1 VRPWGRRR
9 AVPTFRALPVETFP
23 AFSGVAVAVTWLGF
37 SRGGYYATAW
47 GPATA
52 IAAGAACTVL
62 ACGGGRRLGRGD
74 WAFLGLLAA
83 FVIWIAAGAL
93 RPGAATRGMPEVERG
108 ALYVATVWALLVALR
123 RSDAAAAALAG
134 AFAGTVALVGAG
146 LLALLLP
153 RHVSADAYE
162 GRLLFEPVGYANAC
176 GILAALGC
184 VLALGAVVHAASPV
198 LRAVAA
204 GALAPL
210 VAGLYLSGSRGAVAA
225 AVAGLAA
232 ALALDPGRRRLA
244 TGLLVAAPLPLLGAW
259 LAERSRVG
267 DVQAP
272 SELILRNGRIVVVA
286 VVLLGIAQASV
297 VPRALER
304 LARGAGRLATPALL
318 LAAAAAGGAAAAVH
332 GAGGALGD
340 RPAYWHV
347 ALADVHAHP
356 WLGSGPGTF
365 AVRWLMARTT
375 PGAVQNAHSLY
386 LETLAELGPVGLAL
400 LLAALAVPI
409 VCAVRRRSPV
419 SAIACG
425 AYMTGLLHAGLDW
438 DWQMP
443 VVMVT
448 TLVCG
453 AAVVV
458 DARRAGSVRPRTRLI
473 LAAAAALLMLAAS
486 LETAGNSALASAA
499 QGGPAPAA
507 AALAAERWQPWSAEP
522 QQLLGQAYL
531 AAGDRAR
538 ARVAYERAARR
549 EPDAWE
555 TWYELAW
562 LGRPPEREAAIE
574 RIVRLNPLAIRPQ
587 EQR

>member
-1 VRPWGRRR
+1 
-9 AVPTFRALPVETFP
+9 
-23 AFSGVAVAVTWLGF
+23 
-37 SRGGYYATAW
+37 
-47 GPATA
+47 
-52 IAAGAACTVL
+52 
-62 ACGGGRRLGRGD
+62 
-74 WAFLGLLAA
+74 
-83 FVIWIAAGAL
+83 
-93 RPGAATRGMPEVERG
+93 
-108 ALYVATVWALLVALR
+108 
-123 RSDAAAAALAG
+123 
-134 AFAGTVALVGAG
+134 
-146 LLALLLP
+146 
-153 RHVSADAYE
+153 
-162 GRLLFEPVGYANAC
+162 
-176 GILAALGC
+176 

-198 LRAVAA
+198 LRAIAA

-210 VAGLYLSGSRGAVAA
+210 VVGLYLSGSRGAAAA
-225 AVAGLAA
+225 AVAGLGAA
-232 ALALDPGRRRLA
+232 VALDPERRRLA

-272 SELILRNGRIVVVA
+272 SELIVRNGRIVVVA
-286 VVLLGIAQASV
+286 VVLLGIAQAFV
-297 VPRALER
+297 VPRALDR
-304 LARGAGRLATPALL
+304 LAGRAGRLVTRALLL
-318 LAAAAAGGAAAAVH
+318 LAAAAGTAAALHVV
-332 GAGGALGD
+332 GSGLGD

-356 WLGSGPGTF
+356 GLGSGPGTF

-425 AYMTGLLHAGLDW
+425 AYLTGLLHAGLDW

-458 DARRAGSVRPRTRLI
+458 DARRDGSVRPRTRQI
-473 LAAAAALLMLAAS
+473 LAAAAALLVLAAS

-499 QGGPAPAA
+499 RGGRAAAA

-522 QQLLGQAYL
+522 QRLLGQAYL
-531 AAGDRAR
+531 AAGDRVR
-538 ARVAYERAARR
+538 ARVAYEHAARR

-555 TWYELAW
+555 TWYELAR
-562 LGRPPEREAAIE
+562 LGSPPEREAAVE
-574 RIVRLNPLAIRPQ
+574 RILRLNPLAIRP
-587 EQR
+587 EERR